1 MTRADLKIKA
11 SKPDGMY
18 NKRQVC
24 SFDHAPPS
32 LLIHFSTFYE
42 EFKWE

>member
-32 LLIHFSTFYE
+32 LLIHFSTFYQ